1 MDSATQLV
9 AERPV
14 KMLTAKINQRL
25 RKTMQVEAENK
36 KFLTRLQSVTS
47 SYNIEA
53 WSKER
58 KKQEKLLKHKC

>member
-36 KFLTRLQSVTS
+36 KFLTRL
-47 SYNIEA
+47 
-53 WSKER
+53 
-58 KKQEKLLKHKC
+58 